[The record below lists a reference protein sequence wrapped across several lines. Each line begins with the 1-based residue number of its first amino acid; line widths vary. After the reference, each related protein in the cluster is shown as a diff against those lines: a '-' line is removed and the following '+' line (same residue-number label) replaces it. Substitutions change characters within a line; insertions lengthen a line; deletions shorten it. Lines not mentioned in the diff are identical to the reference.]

1 MEHFV
6 PAGNQLSER
15 CGGDGFVWGSAVGC
29 RWWDR
34 VVGRGGTM
42 GLAAAAPLPSALGHG
57 GARCDGSI
65 DLSAVPRGWQEG

>member
-1 MEHFV
+1 MEMALYGALQLG
-6 PAGNQLSER
+6 AG
-15 CGGDGFVWGSAVGC
+15 
-29 RWWDR
+29 
-34 VVGRGGTM
+34 GGTGSSGGGNM